1 MKPKTGEIKFLG
13 LGRVVIKPINAKKV
27 MKCRCR
33 HGFLRALIKRL
44 GKQ

>member
-27 MKCRCR
+27 MKCRQ
-33 HGFLRALIKRL
+33 GFLQGLMLRFGKR
-44 GKQ
+44 

>member
-1 MKPKTGEIKFLG
+1 MKPKTGEIKFNG

-27 MKCRCR
+27 MKCRQ
-33 HGFLRALIKRL
+33 GFLCALVSRL

>member
-13 LGRVVIKPINAKKV
+13 LGRITIKPIRTKKV
-27 MKCRCR
+27 MKCRQ
-33 HGFLRALIKRL
+33 GFLQGLMSRF